1 MSARLAGAACGAVAV
16 LLSVA
21 ATPASARCTGTV
33 DPVVAQ
39 LELQTGRNPAAAIDA
54 IARRIA
60 RTDPDNTRRLAEL
73 YLVQSIAMSMSGTD
87 PTPASQKAQRVAS
100 SLPDGDPVN
109 LMLRMDDYSRTQAGP
124 EKQGKLASVER
135 DYRALPDGSDA
146 KACLA
151 IDLAYNHAVQEN
163 PRRAFVFASQA
174 YRDSAGQEQS
184 IVHAQAAT
192 MLAFLVSSGHDFEY
206 AKSLNSEALKTYLA
220 LDLSDLAANELVLR
234 GYTHLADGDWRRAID
249 DFEASAQQARSYGNE
264 YAVDYAQL
272 GVCQAALEGGA
283 IDTAAPACEVAYRG
297 LAKPDERM
305 SFAATAL
312 MAQLRVEQGEER
324 KALSLIDPLIAAGRG
339 ETPAED
345 WADAL
350 KTRAQAL
357 SALGRNAQAYADIRQ
372 ANEVLEEYR
381 RDELQSGVAALQAR
395 FQTEVLQKR
404 LSAEERASEARLRLA
419 IAVIVGSIT
428 ALLLLGTLIFFL
440 LRHRRRF
447 RRLAMIDPLTGLSNR
462 RAALEKAAEALRI
475 VGSARPRASVALF
488 DIDHFKSCNDRFGHA
503 AGDRV
508 LSEFARI
515 VEDSVRP
522 TDIVGRWGGEEF
534 LVIFPATN
542 AAQAARIIDRV
553 RIRAERE
560 AFDFA
565 PDYRLRF
572 SAGIAMLHETDDS
585 MDDCVKLAD
594 KRLYAAKAQGR
605 DRTCASGHADDPGL
619 PPAPVPE
626 PVEPAQSRAARAA

>member
-1 MSARLAGAACGAVAV
+1 MWGVAAV
-16 LLSVA
+16 LLTFA
-21 ATPASARCTGTV
+21 ATPASARCTGSI

-39 LELQTGRNPAAAIDA
+39 LELEAGRNPAAAA
-54 IARRIA
+54 EQIARRIA
-60 RTDPDNTRRLAEL
+60 RTDKANTRRLAEL
-73 YLVQSIAMSMSGTD
+73 YLVQSIALSMGGMD
-87 PTPASQKAQRVAS
+87 PAPASKKAGRVAS
-100 SLPDGDPVN
+100 ALPDGDPVN
-109 LMLRMDDYSRTQAGP
+109 LMVRMDDYFRTQAGP
-124 EKQGKLASVER
+124 EKQSKLASIER

-151 IDLAYNHAVQEN
+151 IDLAYDLAVQEN
-163 PRRAFVFASQA
+163 PRRAFIFASQA
-174 YRDSAGQEQS
+174 YRNSAGKGQS
-184 IVHAQAAT
+184 IAHAQAAT
-192 MLAFLVSSGHDFEY
+192 MLAFLVSSGHDFDY

-234 GYTHLADGDWRRAID
+234 GYTHLADGDWQRAIR
-249 DFEASAQQARSYGNE
+249 DFEASAQQAHSYGNE

-272 GVCQAALEGGA
+272 GVCRAALEGGA
-283 IDTAAPACEVAYRG
+283 LGKAAPACERAYQG
-297 LAKPDERM
+297 LARPNERM
-305 SFAATAL
+305 SFPATAQ
-312 MAQLRVEQGEER
+312 MAQLRVAQGDER
-324 KALSLIDPLIAAGRG
+324 QALSLIDPLIAEGRG
-339 ETPAED
+339 DTPAED
-345 WADAL
+345 WAEAL

-357 SALGRNAQAYADIRQ
+357 SALGRNAQAYADMRQ

-447 RRLAMIDPLTGLSNR
+447 RRLAMTDPLTGLSNR

-488 DIDHFKSCNDRFGHA
+488 DIDHFKSCNDRFGHD

-572 SAGIAMLHETDDS
+572 SAGVAMLHETDDS

-605 DRTCASGHADDPGL
+605 DRTCASGHVQDPGL
-619 PPAPVPE
+619 PPAQLPE
-626 PVEPAQSRAARAA
+626 PVEPAQSRPVKAA

>member
-1 MSARLAGAACGAVAV
+1 MWGVAAV
-16 LLSVA
+16 LLTFA
-21 ATPASARCTGTV
+21 ATPASARCTGSI

-39 LELQTGRNPAAAIDA
+39 LELEAGRNPAAAA
-54 IARRIA
+54 EQIARRIA
-60 RTDPDNTRRLAEL
+60 RTDKANTRRLAEL
-73 YLVQSIAMSMSGTD
+73 YLVQSIALSMGGMD
-87 PTPASQKAQRVAS
+87 PAPASKKAGRVAS
-100 SLPDGDPVN
+100 ALPDGDPVN
-109 LMLRMDDYSRTQAGP
+109 LMVRMDDYFRTQAGP
-124 EKQGKLASVER
+124 EKQSKLASIER

-151 IDLAYNHAVQEN
+151 IDLAYDLAVQEN
-163 PRRAFVFASQA
+163 PRRAFIFASQA
-174 YRDSAGQEQS
+174 YRNSAGKGQS
-184 IVHAQAAT
+184 IAHAQAAT
-192 MLAFLVSSGHDFEY
+192 MLAFLVSSGHDFDY

-234 GYTHLADGDWRRAID
+234 GYTHLADGDWQRAIR
-249 DFEASAQQARSYGNE
+249 DFEASAQQAHSYGNE

-272 GVCQAALEGGA
+272 GVCRAALEGGA
-283 IDTAAPACEVAYRG
+283 LGKAAPACERAYQG
-297 LAKPDERM
+297 LARPNERM
-305 SFAATAL
+305 SFPATAQ
-312 MAQLRVEQGEER
+312 MAQLRVAQGDER
-324 KALSLIDPLIAAGRG
+324 QALSLIDPLIAEGRG
-339 ETPAED
+339 DTPAED
-345 WADAL
+345 WAEAL

-357 SALGRNAQAYADIRQ
+357 SALGRNAQAYADMRQ

-447 RRLAMIDPLTGLSNR
+447 RRLAMTDPLTGLSNR

-488 DIDHFKSCNDRFGHA
+488 DIDHFKSCNDRFGHD

-619 PPAPVPE
+619 PPAQLPE
-626 PVEPAQSRAARAA
+626 PVEPAQSRPVKAA